1 VLALRRSWP
10 LWTGAIGQGT
20 RWTRR
25 RLRFL
30 AAAVHIVKLVSVVPV
45 PAFTAIELIPLP
57 ISGIN
62 YIVAV
67 PAVEHI
73 LAAAAARLTPAI
85 QSVGTRPTVEDV
97 AA

>member
-1 VLALRRSWP
+1 MLL
-10 LWTGAIGQGT
+10 
-20 RWTRR
+20 
-25 RLRFL
+25 LRFNYFLHLLL
-30 AAAVHIVKLVSVVPV
+30 ATAVHIVDLVSQVSI